1 MSTHEMKDF
10 IFEKYDKRIG
20 FSKESSFIEWNA
32 WKKKLI
38 EKIPYPCNAKEH
50 YQSFIRKKNTKSET
64 STSIPKTFDTVD
76 IKSIITE
83 HLKTSHKLSKII
95 RQVEKVIALYI
106 GIQKKNKKFLNKK
119 KVKITKWEHG

>member
-1 MSTHEMKDF
+1 MKRLKKKKDLLLF
-10 IFEKYDKRIG
+10 
-20 FSKESSFIEWNA
+20 A
-32 WKKKLI
+32 KKLI

-64 STSIPKTFDTVD
+64 CTSIPKTFDTVD

-106 GIQKKNKKFLNKK
+106 GIQKK
-119 KVKITKWEHG
+119 VKNF